1 MGIFS
6 ETGSQRTPS
15 VCTHGVGSVVSKLA
29 LEGSCRDRFRW
40 QRGAVGAQLTY
51 PRRVAERPT
60 IGLKHRTGTHMPTP
74 RSDGVASTT
83 RTMFSR
89 CTRIAQ
95 HIDSDPAAVWRLLT
109 TAADYPRWNSTVVSL
124 DGQITLGSKI
134 KLVSTLVPSR
144 TFRLKV
150 KEFEPNARLTFGDAM
165 STRTYS
171 LSGDAGGT
179 RVEVVERIG
188 GPFFP
193 FLAPMIPPFDENFEQ
208 FTADLKKAAEAA
220 AT

>member
-1 MGIFS
+1 MS
-6 ETGSQRTPS
+6 TTAP
-15 VCTHGVGSVVSKLA
+15 
-29 LEGSCRDRFRW
+29 
-40 QRGAVGAQLTY
+40 
-51 PRRVAERPT
+51 
-60 IGLKHRTGTHMPTP
+60 
-74 RSDGVASTT
+74 DGVASTT
-83 RTMFSR
+83 RTTFSR
-89 CTRIAQ
+89 STRIAR
-95 HIDSDPAAVWRLLT
+95 HIDADAATVWRLLT
-109 TAADYPRWNSTVVSL
+109 AAAEWPRWNSTVVSL
-124 DGQITLGSKI
+124 DGQIALGSKV

-144 TFRLKV
+144 TFSLKV

-171 LSGDAGGT
+171 LSGDADGT

-193 FLAPMIPPFDENFEQ
+193 FFARLIPPFDENFEQ